1 METPRDRN
9 DQLAEDLRAL
19 RPTPRPEFTAEL
31 DERAAAGF
39 PRRSRG
45 PLTSFTF
52 DLSFLRP
59 RQLMLASGAVALLA
73 IVVATAVVTTSE
85 DDGGDTSASQIA
97 LNEPKPEPQKAETG
111 AAQAQED
118 TSRAA
123 APEIERHSG
132 GSSGIQ
138 YETEVPK
145 ASFGS
150 AASGSASTGSEA
162 SSKANFD
169 GSGDYT
175 RGSTDLGYPRPR
187 AVERSAEL
195 VLGATPGD
203 IGEDTSKVFEAVH
216 AHDGIVMRS
225 SSREGKAG
233 GARFEL
239 LIPSARLSDA
249 LAALSAIDEVLSRHE
264 ATTDITAPTVTT
276 GELLR
281 DSKARIDSLL
291 AQLEEAETESEREA
305 VEAELRQERRHRANL
320 RASLQNLQ
328 RRADLSRVLLR
339 IETRAGD
346 ESSEEGGAWGI
357 GDALDDAGKILAVA
371 AAVTVVAL
379 AILGPIALI
388 ALLAWLAHRAWVRRE
403 RRRVLS

>member
-1 METPRDRN
+1 MDTPRDER
-9 DQLAEDLRAL
+9 LAEELRAL
-19 RPTPRPEFTAEL
+19 RPEPRPEFTAEL

-39 PRRSRG
+39 PRRSRLSW
-45 PLTSFTF
+45 PSPSF
-52 DLSFLRP
+52 DLGSLQP
-59 RQLMLASGAVALLA
+59 RRLLLASGGVALLA
-73 IVVATAVVTTSE
+73 IVVATALVSTNQP
-85 DDGGDTSASQIA
+85 DGGGESQLAFDAPTQSLESDSTARAPKTPESVTPAGGAS
-97 LNEPKPEPQKAETG
+97 
-111 AAQAQED
+111 
-118 TSRAA
+118 S
-123 APEIERHSG
+123 SG
-132 GSSGIQ
+132 EGNSGIQ
-138 YETEVPK
+138 YGADVPT
-145 ASFGS
+145 
-150 AASGSASTGSEA
+150 AAAEESQA
-162 SSKANFD
+162 SSGGQAYGAD
-169 GSGDYT
+169 ISPPP
-175 RGSTDLGYPRPR
+175 SPEPRNR

-195 VLGATPGD
+195 VLGAAPGD
-203 IGEDTSKVFEAVH
+203 VGEDTSKVFEAVH

-239 LIPSARLSDA
+239 LIPSDKLSDA
-249 LAALSAIDEVLSRHE
+249 LASLSAIDEVLSRHE

-291 AQLEEAETESEREA
+291 AQLEEAETESEREV
-305 VEAELRQERRHRANL
+305 VEAELRQERRHRATL

-328 RRADLSRVLLR
+328 RRADLSRVLVR

-346 ESSEEGGAWGI
+346 ESSEDGGVWGV

-379 AILGPIALI
+379 AILGPIVLI
-388 ALLAWLAHRAWVRRE
+388 ALLAWLTHRAWVRRE